1 MAFFDDCENI
11 DMKRTPVSYN
21 ALSRL
26 GFRDTGTINP
36 IFTYTI
42 EDRNVKT
49 SWGGP
54 TYTTAIYFR
63 CERMAFDHDL
73 CEYVCSESSA
83 RYLTIENGEQVMKN
97 FDNPSVE
104 DLELMILA
112 IKNDF

>member
-1 MAFFDDCENI
+1 MSIFDNI
-11 DMKRTPVSYN
+11 QEKRTPVSYK

-26 GFRDTGTINP
+26 GFRDSGTITP
-36 IFTYTI
+36 IFTYVV

-63 CERMAFDHDL
+63 YERMVFDYDR

-83 RYLTIENGEQVMKN
+83 RYLVIENGEQVMKN

-112 IKNDF
+112 AKNDF

>member
-1 MAFFDDCENI
+1 MAFFDDNLNEEG
-11 DMKRTPVSYN
+11 KRTPVSYK

-26 GFRDTGTINP
+26 GFRDSGTIAP
-36 IFTYTI
+36 IFTYAV
-42 EDRNVKT
+42 ENRKVKT

-63 CERMAFDHDL
+63 YEKMVFDYDR
-73 CEYVCSESSA
+73 CEYICDEASA
-83 RYLTIENGEQVMKN
+83 RYLTIENGKQVMKN

-112 IKNDF
+112 AKNDF